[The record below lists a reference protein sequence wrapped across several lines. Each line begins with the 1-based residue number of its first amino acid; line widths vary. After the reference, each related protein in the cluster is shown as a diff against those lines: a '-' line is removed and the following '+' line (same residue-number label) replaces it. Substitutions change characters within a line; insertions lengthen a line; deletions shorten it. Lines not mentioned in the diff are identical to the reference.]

1 MTRITGT
8 SGVDTVSVSQGD
20 IFEARQGDD
29 VLTLDGGA
37 TGSGDEGNDTLIA
50 GGGISG
56 WGPTAWYWSAR
67 SNVYVDLAAG
77 YALDGLGGRDTLV
90 GIHDVHGF
98 QRPGDVGLGT
108 DQADRFW
115 LGSWFHGDGTIVID
129 GRGGLD
135 EVTLDGAQLLS
146 NGGGRLV
153 LTVSADGRKAWAHA
167 EHWPSL
173 VYELRNVET
182 VRLSFWPD
190 NNLDQRYDLPSLLD
204 LSRAGQEIL
213 LREATGWQAGSL
225 GQPAALTYSFLKS
238 APSTGAEGGSGFV
251 AFNTTQQT
259 VVREILDRLAQ
270 QTGLQFVEV
279 ADQEGMLRLGI
290 NQQLDTRGYSFTPDA
305 NPNNER
311 AGDIWLD
318 VETAL
323 LLQPGQEGYYVLLH
337 ELAHALGLQHPL
349 PQTDTSGQTVL
360 LDRLATFGNTVMIDL
375 SASQTAAWP
384 TWYGAFDLQA
394 LRALYGSKAYA
405 AGDTVWTLTPAQ
417 TQAGLSLLDDGGT
430 DTLDLSAL
438 GVSARIDLRP
448 GQASDLGRDM
458 QGKALRNSFS
468 IVAGT
473 WLENLVL
480 TPFDDVATGNA
491 LDNRISSSGGNDDID
506 GQDGLDTVVLDG
518 AQADWSREHLR
529 DAGLWYVTNSVRLD
543 QTLRL
548 TGVERLVFDDAA
560 VALDGDGMGG
570 KAYRLYQAAYDRAP
584 DPVGLGFWMYYL
596 DRGFDLTQAADNFL
610 KSPEFIAIYGDN
622 PGNDQYVYLLYRH
635 VHHREPDANGLQFW
649 IDALDNKDGAFG
661 KQWSKGEILLKFS
674 ESLENITN
682 LIGVMDTGIV
692 YTPFDPGP

>member
-8 SGVDTVSVSQGD
+8 AGVDQVSVSSND
-20 IFEARQGDD
+20 TYEAGQGDD
-29 VLTLDGGA
+29 ILTLHDGA

-50 GGGISG
+50 VDDVNG
-56 WGPTAWYWSAR
+56 WDPTAWYWSAR
-67 SNVYVDLAAG
+67 GNIYVDLAAG
-77 YALDGLGGRDTLV
+77 FALDGLGGRDTLV

-115 LGSWFHGDGTIVID
+115 LGSWFSGAGSIVID

-135 EVTLDGAQLLS
+135 EITLDGVQLIS

-153 LTVSADGRKAWAHA
+153 LRVSADGRKAWAHA

-190 NNLDQRYDLPSLLD
+190 NTLDQRYDLPSLIGLEH
-204 LSRAGQEIL
+204 AGEEIL
-213 LREATGWQAGSL
+213 LRDAKGWQAGSP
-225 GQPAALTYSFLKS
+225 GQPVALTYSFLQT
-238 APSTGAEGGSGFV
+238 APIAGAEGGSGFV
-251 AFNTTQQT
+251 AFNAAQQT
-259 VVREILDRLAQ
+259 VVRETLYRLAQ
-270 QTGLQFVEV
+270 QTGLQFAEV
-279 ADQEGMLRLGI
+279 ADQAGTLRLGI
-290 NQQLDTRGYSFTPDA
+290 NQQLQTRGYSFSPD
-305 NPNNER
+305 ESR
-311 AGDIWLD
+311 GTDQAGDIWLD

-349 PQTDTSGQTVL
+349 PQSDTSGQTVL
-360 LDRLATFGNTVMIDL
+360 LDRLATFGNTVMIDVP
-375 SASQTAAWP
+375 ASQMTAWP

-394 LRALYGSKAYA
+394 LRALYGSKAFA
-405 AGDTVWTLTPAQ
+405 AGDTVWTLTPAE

-448 GQASDLGRDM
+448 GQTSDLGLDG
-458 QGKALRNSFS
+458 QGRALRNSFS

-473 WLENLVL
+473 WLEHLVL

-491 LDNRISSSGGNDDID
+491 LDNCITSLGGNDDID
-506 GQDGLDTVVLDG
+506 GQEGLDTVVLGG

-548 TGVERLVFDDAA
+548 TGVERLVFADAA

-584 DPVGLGFWMYYL
+584 DHAGLGFWMYYL
-596 DRGFDLTQAADNFL
+596 DHGFDLTQAAENFL
-610 KSPEFIAIYGDN
+610 KSPEFIAIYGAD
-622 PGNDQYVYLLYRH
+622 PIPEQYVYLLYKH
-635 VHHREPDANGLQFW
+635 VHHREPDAGGLQFW
-649 IDALDNKDGAFG
+649 IDAMYNRGGAYG
-661 KQWSKGEILLKFS
+661 KQWTKGEILLKFS
-674 ESLENITN
+674 ESSENITN
-682 LIGVMDTGIV
+682 LVGVMESGFV
-692 YTPFDPGP
+692 YTQYEPGP